1 MKDALFSAVGLAA
14 ELTRTRDAETGVH
27 LDRVSRYAVLVARGL
42 ARERALPAG
51 FVEDLAI
58 LASAHDVGK
67 IAIPDRVLLKQGTLD
82 AAEREII
89 EGHVASGVEV
99 VEDLVRAFGL
109 GDGPRVAMLRN
120 LVRAHHEALDGSGYP
135 HGLKGDEI
143 PLEARIVAV
152 ADVFDALTTARPYK
166 RTWPT
171 DEALAFLGAGAGRR
185 FDPACV
191 AALVAHAP
199 EAELIRLQGRGAD
212 PER

>member
-1 MKDALFSAVGLAA
+1 VRDPLFSAVGLAA
-14 ELTRTRDAETGVH
+14 ELTRTRDADTGVH

-42 ARERALPAG
+42 ERERPLPAG

-67 IAIPDRVLLKQGTLD
+67 IAIPDRILLKQGTLD

-89 EGHVASGVEV
+89 QGHVASGMAV
-99 VEDLVRAFGL
+99 VDDLIRAFGL

-135 HGLKGDEI
+135 HGLRGEEI

-152 ADVFDALTTARPYK
+152 ADVFDALTTHRPYK
-166 RTWPT
+166 RTWST
-171 DEALAFLGAGAGRR
+171 DEALAFLTAGVGTR

-191 AALVAHAP
+191 AALVAHAS
-199 EAELIRLQGRGAD
+199 EAESIRLQA
-212 PER
+212 

>member
-1 MKDALFSAVGLAA
+1 MKDPLFSAVGLAA
-14 ELTRTRDAETGVH
+14 ELTRARDADTGVH

-42 ARERALPAG
+42 ERERALPAG

-67 IAIPDRVLLKQGTLD
+67 IAIPDRILLKQGTLD
-82 AAEREII
+82 AGEREII
-89 EGHVASGVEV
+89 KGHVASGVEV

-109 GDGPRVAMLRN
+109 GGGPRVVMLRN

-152 ADVFDALTTARPYK
+152 ADVFDALTTERPYK
-166 RTWPT
+166 RTWRT
-171 DEALAFLGAGAGRR
+171 DEALAFLVAGAGTR

-199 EAELIRLQGRGAD
+199 EAESIRLQA
-212 PER
+212 